1 MATIGALVA
10 ELSAETASF
19 HRDLG
24 KATSAL
30 NSSAAQMNKAVA
42 GIERGFRQLGT
53 TIVALAGPAAMGAWV
68 KSQIDAG
75 DQLNK
80 LSQKTGI
87 AVEKLSAYQ
96 YGAKLSDVD
105 TQNLQQSI
113 VRLAKSMQDSVVS
126 PTSEAARSFAAL
138 GIKVLDANGKMRSTD
153 SVLEEIGRKFGAAAD
168 GTEKTAAAVSLLG
181 RSGADLIPLLNNL
194 DALTEEARR
203 SGKIMSTGWAQAS
216 ETFNDEVMRMTDSL
230 GMFLTRADNGPTI
243 VDGLTNALKGVEW
256 VALRV
261 AQRFEVVG
269 TTIGGVAAAGVAV
282 ATGEFSRARSI
293 MQMLDHDID
302 EIRKRGE
309 EARAALWSD
318 QGPQKTATPTGGG
331 AALPR
336 LAFPTAPQKDNT
348 EQFLKSLE
356 QLRIAS
362 AKLQTEMLSDEAA
375 KSVARVDLARQEWIQ
390 KANLVQM
397 STAQQKQYLEA
408 LDQYQ
413 DTLRQSEGMKAAEK
427 EAKDMADAE
436 ARYTRMR
443 AQFDVEFAAR
453 FEQQEQIAELD
464 EIYRQLGID
473 RDQAYWDARNKI
485 AEQAAAKTNK
495 QQAFYGMTRAK
506 FDQLTWTGQL
516 SFMTGALQQMS
527 AVGATENKKRFELN
541 KKVAIANAIVS
552 TYQGA
557 AAALTW
563 GPILGP
569 ILAAMMVA
577 VGLAQVQ
584 QIRSASFSGATS
596 PASVGGGTAT
606 PVYEP
611 PGVGN
616 AVYEPNA
623 EAFSGGRGGNRPTIN
638 LTIESDSGMIPTEW
652 VRDKLMPRINEAI
665 ADGTPLG

>member
-1 MATIGALVA
+1 MATIGSLVA
-10 ELSAETASF
+10 ELAAETASF

-24 KATSAL
+24 KATAAL
-30 NSSAAQMNKAVA
+30 NSSASSMNKAVA

-96 YGAKLSDVD
+96 YGAKLSDVE
-105 TQNLQQSI
+105 TQGLQQSL
-113 VRLAKSMQDSVVS
+113 VKLAKSMQDSLITPS
-126 PTSEAARSFAAL
+126 SEATRAFEAL

-153 SVLEEIGRKFGAAAD
+153 SVLEEIARKFGAAAD
-168 GTEKTAAAVSLLG
+168 GPEKTAAAVSLLG
-181 RSGADLIPLLNNL
+181 RAGADLIPLLNNL
-194 DALTEEARR
+194 DALTEEAQR
-203 SGKIMSTGWAQAS
+203 SGRIMSSGFARAA
-216 ETFNDEVMRMTDSL
+216 EEFNDQITRMTDSL
-230 GMFLTRADNGPTI
+230 GMFLARSEEGPQI
-243 VDGLTNALKGVEW
+243 LDGMLNALKGLQW
-256 VALRV
+256 FGMGV
-261 AQRFEVVG
+261 AQGFEELG
-269 TTIGGVAAAGVAV
+269 TTLGGVAAAGAAF
-282 ATGEFSRARSI
+282 ATGKFSEARNILS
-293 MQMLDHDID
+293 MLDADLAA
-302 EIRKRGE
+302 IRKRGE

-318 QGPQKTATPTGGG
+318 QGPQKPESKPGGG

-336 LAFPTAPQKDNT
+336 LNFSTAPPAIKDD
-348 EQFLKSLE
+348 QFLKSLE

-362 AKLQTEMLSDEAA
+362 AKLQTEMLDDEAA
-375 KSVARVDLARQEWIQ
+375 KSVARVEIARQEWIQ
-390 KANLVQM
+390 KANVVQM
-397 STAQQKQYLEA
+397 SAAQQKQYLEA

-436 ARYTRMR
+436 ARYNTLR
-443 AQFDVEFAAR
+443 AQFDIEFAAR
-453 FEQQEQIAELD
+453 FEQQERIAELD

-473 RDQAYWDARNKI
+473 RDQAYWDTRNKI

-506 FDQLTWTGQL
+506 FDKLTWDQQASWMG
-516 SFMTGALQQMS
+516 SSLQQMT
-527 AVGATENKKRFELN
+527 AIGATENKKQFELN
-541 KKVAIANAIVS
+541 KKVAIANAIIS

-557 AAALTW
+557 AAALQW
-563 GPILGP
+563 GFPLGP
-569 ILAAMMVA
+569 IFAALMVA
-577 VGLAQVQ
+577 AGLAQVQ

-623 EAFSGGRGGNRPTIN
+623 DAFNGGRGANRPTIN